1 MSASV
6 ERTRR
11 EGAAAS
17 TFGAVR
23 WALWPAMVAALVS
36 GVAVFVN
43 GVAVRH
49 FDDATVYT
57 TAKNLWAGVLLAAAL
72 MVLPQR
78 AEKCPGDCAQR
89 NDPGTFPSRSVAGAT
104 GRSLW
109 PWLVVVAVIGGAV
122 PFVLFFEGLALATS
136 TDAAFIHKTLVVWVA
151 VGASIVLR
159 ERLRPAHFVAI
170 ALLVIGHVVV
180 SGGVSLSGVGRGE
193 ALILVA
199 TLLWTVEV
207 LVVKRLLVA
216 MPAQYLATV
225 RMLGGSV
232 VLLGWLAVRGD
243 LAALAAFTAGQ
254 WWWLAMTGTTLAAFV
269 SLWYR
274 ALAAAP
280 ATDVTAVLVA
290 GAVVTAI
297 LNTGLRGV
305 PVTVDAVGY
314 LVVLAGVVVVAVSS
328 ARAEAV
334 RSARGLTS

>member
-1 MSASV
+1 MSSSV
-6 ERTRR
+6 E
-11 EGAAAS
+11 S
-17 TFGAVR
+17 THRDVAVGSTAGGGR
-23 WALWPAMVAALVS
+23 WPLWPAVLAALVS

-43 GVAVRH
+43 GLAVRH

-57 TAKNLWAGVLLAAAL
+57 TAKNLWAGALLAAVLVAL
-72 MVLPQR
+72 PVR
-78 AEKCPGDCAQR
+78 AAPRPDDTSG
-89 NDPGTFPSRSVAGAT
+89 
-104 GRSLW
+104 GRPAW
-109 PWLVVVAVIGGAV
+109 PWLVVVAVVGGAV

-159 ERLRPAHFVAI
+159 ERLRPVHFVAI
-170 ALLVIGHVVV
+170 GLLVVGHVVV
-180 SGGVSLSGVGRGE
+180 SGGVSLAGVGRGE

-199 TLLWTVEV
+199 TLLWTLEV
-207 LVVKRLLVA
+207 LVVKRLLVTV
-216 MPAQYLATV
+216 PASRLATV

-232 VLLGWLAVRGD
+232 VLLAWLAVRGD
-243 LAALAAFTAGQ
+243 LAALGGFAAGQ
-254 WWWLAMTGTTLAAFV
+254 WWWIALTGTTLAGFV

-280 ATDVTAVLVA
+280 AVDVTAVLVA

-314 LVVLAGVVVVAVSS
+314 LAVLAGVVLVAVSS
-328 ARAEAV
+328 TRTE
-334 RSARGLTS
+334 SARSSPGLAS

>member
-1 MSASV
+1 MSSSV
-6 ERTRR
+6 ENTRR
-11 EGAAAS
+11 ERAAAPTAGS
-17 TFGAVR
+17 ER
-23 WALWPAMVAALVS
+23 WVLWPAAVAALVS

-43 GVAVRH
+43 GVAVRN

-57 TAKNLWAGVLLAAAL
+57 TAKNLWAGVLLAVALLAIPMRAAHRP
-72 MVLPQR
+72 VDESAR
-78 AEKCPGDCAQR
+78 
-89 NDPGTFPSRSVAGAT
+89 RSA
-104 GRSLW
+104 W

-170 ALLVIGHVVV
+170 ALLVVGHVVV
-180 SGGVSLSGVGRGE
+180 SGGISLAGVGRGE

-199 TLLWTVEV
+199 TLLWTLEV
-207 LVVKRLLVA
+207 LVVKRLLVTI
-216 MPAQYLATV
+216 PAPQLATV
-225 RMLGGSV
+225 RMLGGSI

-243 LAALAAFTAGQ
+243 LTALAGFTSGQ
-254 WWWLAMTGTTLAAFV
+254 WWWIAVTGTTLATFV

-290 GAVVTAI
+290 GAVVTAV
-297 LNTGLRGV
+297 LNTGFRGV
-305 PVTVDAVGY
+305 PVTIDAVGY

-328 ARAEAV
+328 ARTAT
-334 RSARGLTS
+334 ARPSRELAS